1 MSSRHEI
8 SQPGIEPPTSSF
20 IFGYLSTISGSLGS
34 SRTIHTTLLLFSK
47 FSMHPS
53 SRLGDFNEELLYHQF
68 IESQFQFGVLRRS
81 RLSLVPFKPIQ
92 NVLHLNL
99 HTNSTVHRKITE
111 HEQYCMQHNHFPTKS
126 LVELKEIIV
135 VATSKP

>member
-8 SQPGIEPPTSSF
+8 SQQGIEPPTSSF
-20 IFGYLSTISGSLGS
+20 IFGYLSTTSGSLGS
-34 SRTIHTTLLLFSK
+34 LWTIYMTLLLFSK
-47 FSMHPS
+47 FSVHPS
-53 SRLGDFNEELLYHQF
+53 SRLGDFNEELLYQF
-68 IESQFQFGVLRRS
+68 IESQFEFGMLRRS

-99 HTNSTVHRKITE
+99 HTNSTVHRKLTE
-111 HEQYCMQHNHFPTKS
+111 HEQYCMQHNHFPTKT